1 MCVLYYYMRSCLL
14 RVMEVKG
21 KMVDK
26 NEGEGD
32 DMDLPQGVVKMEK
45 IVNEDG
51 KKMKI
56 TKVVMYMEYSIM

>member
-1 MCVLYYYMRSCLL
+1 
-14 RVMEVKG
+14 
-21 KMVDK
+21 MVDK